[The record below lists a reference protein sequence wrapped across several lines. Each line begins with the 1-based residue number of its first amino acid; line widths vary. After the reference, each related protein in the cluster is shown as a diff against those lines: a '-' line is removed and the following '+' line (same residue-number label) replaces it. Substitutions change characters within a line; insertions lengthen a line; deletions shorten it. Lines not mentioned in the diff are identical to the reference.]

1 MFHPFKALALAVGVL
16 VLGAAAPARSET
28 IIRAAMLAGVS
39 GIDPIW
45 TTANITAYHGA
56 MIYDTLFGV
65 DANDR
70 PQPQMVDRWTVSPD
84 QLTWEFHLRPGLKWS
99 DGAPV
104 AAKDCV
110 ASLKRWAARDSAGQL
125 LMAKVVGLTVV
136 DADTFRIQLKEPFGL
151 LLESLAKTSTPLA
164 FMMREQEAMVDPQ
177 TQIKVAIGSGP
188 FLFRADEWNP
198 GNRAVYVKNPAYIP
212 RGEPP
217 SVLAGGKVVKVDRVE
232 LLSIPDAQ
240 TAHAALIKGEID
252 FIEAVSLDLLQ
263 TLKVPGVTVDVF
275 NPAGYRGVLRMNHLQ
290 PPFDNPKARQA
301 MMWLVDQEAYMNAV
315 IGDHD
320 FWTTCGAIF
329 ACGSSMESKVGVEWV
344 AGHSV
349 EKARALFKEAGYD
362 GRPVVVLDPTDTAW
376 FHAMAQVTAGL
387 LKSAGV
393 NVQVVA
399 MDWATML
406 QRRASK
412 APPEHGGWNIF
423 HTGYNGAN
431 IMGPAGFSHMP
442 ANCEKAWFGWPCDAK
457 LESLREAWAAAPAA
471 QRPAI
476 MDQLQARNFEVG
488 VVLPVGQWTPPVAY
502 RSNLSGWVKMPDVIP
517 FWGVE
522 RK

>member
-1 MFHPFKALALAVGVL
+1 MAGGFSRIA
-16 VLGAAAPARSET
+16 LGAAMLVASAILPARAET
-28 IIRAAMLAGVS
+28 TLRAAMFAGVS

-45 TTANITAYHGA
+45 TTATITAYHGA
-56 MIYDTLFGV
+56 MVYDTLFGV
-65 DANDR
+65 DAKDK

-84 QLTWEFHLRPGLKWS
+84 QLTWEFHLRPGLTWS
-99 DGAPV
+99 DWAPV
-104 AAKDCV
+104 SARDCV
-110 ASLKRWAARDSAGQL
+110 ASLKRWAARDSAGQMLMDRL
-125 LMAKVVGLTVV
+125 LAFTVV

-151 LLESLAKTSTPLA
+151 LLESLAKTGTPLA

-177 TQIKVAIGSGP
+177 AQIKVAIGSGP
-188 FLFRADEWNP
+188 FVFRAEDWNP
-198 GNRAVYVKNPAYIP
+198 GNRAVYVKNPRYVP
-212 RGEPP
+212 RAEPP
-217 SVLAGGKVVKVDRVE
+217 SGMAGGKVVKVDRVE
-232 LLSIPDAQ
+232 LLSLPDAQ

-252 FIEAVSLDLLQ
+252 FLEAVSLDLLQ

-275 NPAGYRGVLRMNHLQ
+275 SPAGYRGVLRMNHLQ

-301 MMWLVDQEAYMNAV
+301 MMWLVDQEAYMSAV
-315 IGDHD
+315 IGDPA
-320 FWTTCGAIF
+320 FWSTCGAIF

-393 NVQVVA
+393 NVQIVA
-399 MDWATML
+399 MDWATMM
-406 QRRASK
+406 QRRANK
-412 APPEHGGWNIF
+412 AAPEQGGWNIF
-423 HTGYNGAN
+423 HTGYNGSN

-457 LESLREAWAAAPAA
+457 LESLRAAWAAASPA

-476 MDQLQARNFEVG
+476 MDQVQARNFEVG

-502 RSNLSGWVKMPDVIP
+502 RSNLSGWVKMPDIIP

-522 RK
+522 KK